1 MKSRLRIWTILMMIG
16 ILPMMSCGFWG
27 SLTPDQ
33 KGKIIDAAGDV
44 ANKLLSSE
52 EAGQTNLDDMEAKEW
67 RRYRKEYLLASLTR
81 SASPGPRIMMEAP
94 EVSMSNQGQTAEM
107 LSPARLKISF
117 GENPESGESVDMAS
131 LDVKAVKWLVS
142 ISLTDRLKPYIQG
155 TTLEAEKVE
164 IPKGKFHIEVSVA
177 DAKGEKTVEN
187 YLFVVK

>member
-1 MKSRLRIWTILMMIG
+1 
-16 ILPMMSCGFWG
+16 
-27 SLTPDQ
+27 
-33 KGKIIDAAGDV
+33 
-44 ANKLLSSE
+44 
-52 EAGQTNLDDMEAKEW
+52 
-67 RRYRKEYLLASLTR
+67 
-81 SASPGPRIMMEAP
+81 MMEAP